1 MDVIALIVLGRG
13 GGVIANVAITGR
25 SRQRSRNRTDR

>member
-25 SRQRSRNRTDR
+25 SRQQSRNWAER

>member
-1 MDVIALIVLGRG
+1 MDVIALIVLGQG

-25 SRQRSRNRTDR
+25 SRQRSRNGTDR

>member
-13 GGVIANVAITGR
+13 AGVIASVAITGR
-25 SRQRSRNRTDR
+25 SRQPSRNRTDR

>member
-13 GGVIANVAITGR
+13 GGVIANAAITGR
-25 SRQRSRNRTDR
+25 RRQR